1 VGLSPAQE
9 GIFEDCLKRFNI
21 KTVSLS
27 SQPVLALQKEK
38 FEGLV
43 LPINENAGDI
53 LKAARTS
60 TSNKRLMIFG
70 LCQQVKDILPYALYG
85 INVTLEEPLD
95 HTSVLKA
102 VNATHLLILNE
113 FRRYLRVPVVL
124 PVHVLTGARTDSGF
138 SLELSAGGMSMLIPN
153 AQFRD
158 TEACTVS
165 FSLPQSPV
173 LRLRTRVSWT
183 RDSGNLL
190 GVKFADGQ
198 DECHHVKKWID
209 EYLGMK

>member
-1 VGLSPAQE
+1 MGLSPAQE

-124 PVHVLTGARTDSGF
+124 PVHSRENPESVLAPVSTCARPFDF
-138 SLELSAGGMSMLIPN
+138 ARGGSTAVRKN
-153 AQFRD
+153 
-158 TEACTVS
+158 V
-165 FSLPQSPV
+165 SLPF
-173 LRLRTRVSWT
+173 T
-183 RDSGNLL
+183 
-190 GVKFADGQ
+190 A
-198 DECHHVKKWID
+198 
-209 EYLGMK
+209 